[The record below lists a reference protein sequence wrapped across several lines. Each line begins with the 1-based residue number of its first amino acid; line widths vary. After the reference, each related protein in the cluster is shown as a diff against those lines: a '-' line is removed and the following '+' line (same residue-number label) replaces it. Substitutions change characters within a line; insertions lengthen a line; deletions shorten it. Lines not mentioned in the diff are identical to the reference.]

1 MANIF
6 LLKNLQG
13 KKKMEVDP
21 FRPVDLVDH
30 PRASRK
36 CGLLDRSR
44 YTVCATRGNKRRDEL
59 SPSRLG
65 MFAFCYIFNRVSN
78 LKIDNWTQAR

>member
-1 MANIF
+1 
-6 LLKNLQG
+6 
-13 KKKMEVDP
+13 MEVDP

-36 CGLLDRSR
+36 CGLLDRSW
-44 YTVCATRGNKRRDEL
+44 YTVCATRGNKRRHEL

-65 MFAFCYIFNRVSN
+65 MLLFCYTYNHVSK
-78 LKIDNWTQAR
+78 LKTDNWTQTR